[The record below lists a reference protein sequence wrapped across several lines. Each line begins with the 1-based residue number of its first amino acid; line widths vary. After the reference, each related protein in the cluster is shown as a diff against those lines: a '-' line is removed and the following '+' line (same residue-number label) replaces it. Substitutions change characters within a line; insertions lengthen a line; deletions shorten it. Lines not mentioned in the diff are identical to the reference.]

1 MFGARGCASLLTGFF
16 LLTGVLR
23 ILLRGMLLQGILSR
37 MYVYVCVCERECT
50 SGSRD
55 RTTFAPAPPNRSR
68 RRSIQ
73 TPRASSAWKL
83 PEWVP
88 MRAELMGHHPQA
100 HAISTTRRDAAGRV
114 WLNGAA
120 PYFEPSGKGPEGKQL
135 VMIKSFNP
143 GILVYLD
150 LGSTYTVGC
159 RYLYTCSFLFYLI
172 FLFGIYK

>member
-1 MFGARGCASLLTGFF
+1 
-16 LLTGVLR
+16 
-23 ILLRGMLLQGILSR
+23 
-37 MYVYVCVCERECT
+37 
-50 SGSRD
+50 
-55 RTTFAPAPPNRSR
+55 
-68 RRSIQ
+68 
-73 TPRASSAWKL
+73 
-83 PEWVP
+83 

-120 PYFEPSGKGPEGKQL
+120 TDFEPSGKGPEGKQL

-150 LGSTYTVGC
+150 LGSTYTVGT
-159 RYLYTCSFLFYLI
+159 YLHTCSFLFYLV